1 MPAPRKNNR
10 TAEQEATDKANDPY
24 RKSAQ
29 PKGRGSK
36 FSPNEFYR
44 YSGMAIKMAVVIFA
58 GVYGGILLDEKWN
71 LSTPWMTI
79 LLSLVGVAMA
89 IYVVI
94 RDTKPR

>member
-1 MPAPRKNNR
+1 
-10 TAEQEATDKANDPY
+10 
-24 RKSAQ
+24 
-29 PKGRGSK
+29 
-36 FSPNEFYR
+36 
-44 YSGMAIKMAVVIFA
+44 MAIKMAVVIFA